1 MALSKNALQ
10 KVLELAGSFVTTQR
24 GSWEH
29 ADWETLLNKIAA
41 QGIEV
46 TDETKRNLG
55 NILEASKY
63 FYALSS
69 SSPAKK
75 KAATK
80 KPAAKKAPV
89 KKRATR

>member
-1 MALSKNALQ
+1 MAPSKNALQ

-29 ADWETLLNKIAA
+29 ADWESFLSKIAD

-46 TDETKRNLG
+46 TDETKRNAG

-63 FYALSS
+63 FYQLPTTA
-69 SSPAKK
+69 PAKK
-75 KAATK
+75 KASAAKKPATK
-80 KPAAKKAPV
+80 KKTSQA
-89 KKRATR
+89 